1 MRRVARLPALPPHE
15 RFRQARFC
23 ELEGTL
29 DTPFGYAQ
37 SFAQDLHQRTDGER
51 DGVTTAFLDR

>member
-1 MRRVARLPALPPHE
+1 MRTLARPPALPPHE

-23 ELEGTL
+23 KLEGTL

-37 SFAQDLHQRTDGER
+37 SFAQDLHQRTDDER
-51 DGVTTAFLDR
+51 NGVTTAFPHR